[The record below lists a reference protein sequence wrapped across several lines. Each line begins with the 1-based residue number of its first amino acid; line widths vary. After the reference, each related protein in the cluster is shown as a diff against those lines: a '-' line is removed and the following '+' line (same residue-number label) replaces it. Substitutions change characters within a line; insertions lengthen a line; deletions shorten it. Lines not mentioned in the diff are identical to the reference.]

1 MLKQEQAIV
10 QIWRSDLW
18 INTNNR
24 VTLKQN
30 KLQFSFFLN
39 EFGMETEACLLKRL
53 KLYLSL
59 CTKGIRLLRSSKCE
73 GQVLWFSESSAIKW
87 FLVIIQNFKIRTNCG
102 TFIFK
107 VLAWVLGWHSSTEP
121 PYFKNLSQLLSP
133 SATQQVS
140 DVKSK

>member
-1 MLKQEQAIV
+1 MCWNKSKPSCRYGDLTCGSILTIESHLNKTNCTFLFSWMSLG
-10 QIWRSDLW
+10 WR
-18 INTNNR
+18 
-24 VTLKQN
+24 
-30 KLQFSFFLN
+30 
-39 EFGMETEACLLKRL
+39 RL
-53 KLYLSL
+53 KHYLSL

-107 VLAWVLGWHSSTEP
+107 VLAWVLGWHSSSEP